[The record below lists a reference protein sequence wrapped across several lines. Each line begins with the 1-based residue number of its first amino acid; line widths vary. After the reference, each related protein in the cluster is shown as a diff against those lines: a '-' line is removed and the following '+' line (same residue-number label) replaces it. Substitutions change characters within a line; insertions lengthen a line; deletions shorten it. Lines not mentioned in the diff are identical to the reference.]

1 MLRALLLIVLLLLAT
16 AAQAQTDLVSP
27 ERQALEQD
35 LQRYQELLEAR
46 SSDLRSI
53 ESALGE
59 TAAALQQRVRER
71 DAVSEELAQKRRER
85 EQIVAQ
91 IGVLEAARADTEE
104 RIALLEGRIGDLQV
118 RVQDLL
124 LSLYKQRGRRSAAG
138 LVASETFHEM
148 RVRNHYLGILS
159 EQDADVLR
167 ELDSVL
173 VSLGSEREQL
183 AQQIAQLG
191 AAEAEL
197 VQAEAELQGTQ
208 ARLAQVI
215 DDLNATQ
222 AGQMVQQQALM
233 EEQTQIERT
242 IGNVNSQL
250 DREIA
255 RLLEEE
261 RQARAA
267 AEQFALERDRQL
279 ELQRQADAARARADA
294 LSTPPAPN
302 ASGLIRPCDEAALIS
317 RFGDGNNSYLCIRAP
332 VENAAVR
339 AVQTGRVSG
348 VTYLGANFGYMLV
361 LQHEGGLTTIYVN
374 MRQPLVEFGD
384 SVTQGTVVGYL
395 GGGTLTRND
404 VLHFYAQR
412 AGSGS
417 QAFIDPAP
425 LLGW

>member
-1 MLRALLLIVLLLLAT
+1 M
-16 AAQAQTDLVSP
+16 
-27 ERQALEQD
+27 
-35 LQRYQELLEAR
+35 QRFQELLEAR

-279 ELQRQADAARARADA
+279 ELQRQAD
-294 LSTPPAPN
+294 
-302 ASGLIRPCDEAALIS
+302 
-317 RFGDGNNSYLCIRAP
+317 
-332 VENAAVR
+332 
-339 AVQTGRVSG
+339 
-348 VTYLGANFGYMLV
+348 
-361 LQHEGGLTTIYVN
+361 
-374 MRQPLVEFGD
+374 
-384 SVTQGTVVGYL
+384 
-395 GGGTLTRND
+395 
-404 VLHFYAQR
+404 
-412 AGSGS
+412 
-417 QAFIDPAP
+417 
-425 LLGW
+425 